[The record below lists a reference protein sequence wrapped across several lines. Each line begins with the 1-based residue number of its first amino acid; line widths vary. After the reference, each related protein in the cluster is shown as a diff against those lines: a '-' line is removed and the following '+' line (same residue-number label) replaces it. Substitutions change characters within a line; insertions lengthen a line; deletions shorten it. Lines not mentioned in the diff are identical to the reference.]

1 MDFPEELLAKIKLI
15 QCLLAGKIEPIASK
29 VNLDT
34 TVDVATLTQKLEKIK
49 NDVNQLEFTEALERN
64 QLASSKSN
72 VIEED
77 KKFDRTKFEENG
89 VPVKEWKD
97 LRRFVVIS
105 KKGNYQDGL
114 KRTYQC
120 TICGC
125 LETNSAS
132 QMQDHVE
139 TAHFKG
145 AFKYTCPFC
154 EKPFQSRCTLKR
166 HERKDHRPKMEPSEV
181 STGKVPDSNM
191 VISTHGKEADDT
203 NPDCITV
210 WEDFKKFISVKE
222 KGKSGRNGK
231 RSTFGCSICDHR
243 SLQKSHLMNH
253 IEQQHFRDTFVYT
266 CPVCGN
272 NPSTRHALECHMR
285 EKHNKGRGDWWGLEV
300 AKTNEISCENCE
312 SGICVKML

>member
-1 MDFPEELLAKIKLI
+1 MDNFPEELLGRIKSI
-15 QCLLAGKIEPIASK
+15 QNLLGGRVEPFAPK
-29 VNLDT
+29 VDLGA
-34 TVDVATLTQKLEKIK
+34 TVDVVTLTQKIEKIK
-49 NDVNQLEFTEALERN
+49 NDVNQLDFTGTWNRS
-64 QLASSKSN
+64 QLTSSNSKEETIF
-72 VIEED
+72 IEED
-77 KKFDRTKFEENG
+77 KKFDQTKLGENEE
-89 VPVKEWKD
+89 VKEWKD

-139 TAHFKG
+139 TVHFKG
-145 AFKYTCPFC
+145 VFKYTCPFC
-154 EKPFQSRCTLKR
+154 EKPFHSRCTLKR
-166 HERKDHRPKMEPSEV
+166 HERKEHKPKVEPSDNV
-181 STGKVPDSNM
+181 SDSSM
-191 VISTHGKEADDT
+191 VASTDGKEPDDT
-203 NPDCITV
+203 NPNCVTV
-210 WEDFKKFISVKE
+210 WDDFKKFISVEE
-222 KGKSGRNGK
+222 KGKPGRNGK

-253 IEQQHFRDTFVYT
+253 IEQKHFKDTFLYT

-285 EKHNKGRGDWWGLEV
+285 EKHNQSRGDWSGLDV
-300 AKTNEISCENCE
+300 ATKNDT
-312 SGICVKML
+312 

>member
-1 MDFPEELLAKIKLI
+1 MDNFPEELLAKIKSI
-15 QCLLAGKIEPIASK
+15 QNLLGGGTDLYPPKDNLGPTVDMVTLTKKIEQIKKDVNHLDFSGSLSRGQLVISEENNTFMENSPPLAGDE
-29 VNLDT
+29 
-34 TVDVATLTQKLEKIK
+34 KLE
-49 NDVNQLEFTEALERN
+49 Q
-64 QLASSKSN
+64 
-72 VIEED
+72 
-77 KKFDRTKFEENG
+77 TKFKENEE
-89 VPVKEWKD
+89 VKEWKD

-120 TICGC
+120 TICGYS
-125 LETNSAS
+125 ETNSAS

-154 EKPFQSRCTLKR
+154 KKLFFSRCTLKR
-166 HERKDHRPKMEPSEV
+166 HERKVHRPKQEPSEV
-181 STGKVPDSNM
+181 STSNISDS
-191 VISTHGKEADDT
+191 IYDGKEPDDT
-203 NPDCITV
+203 NPNCVKV
-210 WEDFKKFISVKE
+210 WSDFKKFICVKE
-222 KGKSGRNGK
+222 KGKTGRNGK

-253 IEQQHFRDTFVYT
+253 IERQHFRDTFVYT

-285 EKHNKGRGDWWGLEV
+285 EKHNKSRGDWSGLNV
-300 AKTNEISCENCE
+300 ATTNDI
-312 SGICVKML
+312 

>member
-1 MDFPEELLAKIKLI
+1 MDNFPEELLAKIKSI
-15 QCLLAGKIEPIASK
+15 QNLLGGGIDLYPSK
-29 VNLDT
+29 DNPDVNIDM
-34 TVDVATLTQKLEKIK
+34 VTLTQKIEQIK
-49 NDVNQLEFTEALERN
+49 KDVNHLDLTGSLNRGQLIIKKTNTFSEDLKSTHIAGDQKME
-64 QLASSKSN
+64 QSKFKEN
-72 VIEED
+72 EE
-77 KKFDRTKFEENG
+77 
-89 VPVKEWKD
+89 VKEWKD

-125 LETNSAS
+125 SETNSAS

-154 EKPFQSRCTLKR
+154 EKPFFSRCTLKR
-166 HERKDHRPKMEPSEV
+166 HERKAHRPKQEHSEV
-181 STGKVPDSNM
+181 SVGNVSDSIM
-191 VISTHGKEADDT
+191 VGSIDGKEPDDT
-203 NPDCITV
+203 NPNCVKV
-210 WEDFKKFISVKE
+210 WNDLKKFICVKE
-222 KGKSGRNGK
+222 KGKTGRNGK
-231 RSTFGCSICDHR
+231 RSTFGCSICDYR

-253 IEQQHFRDTFVYT
+253 IERQHFRDTFVYT

-285 EKHNKGRGDWWGLEV
+285 EKHNQSRGDWSGLNV
-300 AKTNEISCENCE
+300 ATTNYI
-312 SGICVKML
+312 